1 MHTYFRTN
9 HSQSPEEKSRQCA
22 DRQLTRPASLLQVT
36 PTCSSVARSTLSDQ
50 DSGVLRG
57 LSDPA
62 YNTLPVRTG
71 CGGPADSYLTLRGT
85 RAQTAAVDLS
95 ESQGTVHATKGR
107 RYGAEYQAN

>member
-1 MHTYFRTN
+1 M
-9 HSQSPEEKSRQCA
+9 
-22 DRQLTRPASLLQVT
+22 T

-57 LSDPA
+57 LSDPG

-85 RAQTAAVDLS
+85 RAQTAALDLS
-95 ESQGTVHATKGR
+95 ESQGAGNAMSGR
-107 RYGAEYQAN
+107 EV